1 MEASVND
8 RYDLERFVEIQAEVY
23 TEVLREL
30 RAGQKTGHWMWFIF
44 PQIAGLG
51 RSPMAERFAIS
62 SLEEARAYLDH
73 PVLGKRLRECTQA
86 VMDVEGK
93 TAHAIFGFPDEM
105 KFRSCMTLFAR
116 AATDDEIFGEVLEKY
131 FSGESDRLTVE
142 KLKGH

>member
-1 MEASVND
+1 MEASMND
-8 RYDLERFVEIQAEVY
+8 RYDLDRFVEIQAEVY

>member
-1 MEASVND
+1 MND
-8 RYDLERFVEIQAEVY
+8 RYDLDRFVEIQAEVY

-93 TAHAIFGFPDEM
+93 TAHAVFGFPDEM

>member
-1 MEASVND
+1 MEASMND
-8 RYDLERFVEIQAEVY
+8 RYDLDRFVEIQAEVY

-93 TAHAIFGFPDEM
+93 TAHAVFGFPDEM